1 MNNILIKSQD
11 KNFTGYVR
19 YIGIGRRTP
28 KTVIGDEL
36 KALLEK
42 KKMTRDDLINL
53 VGNSYRDNINR
64 ILKNQEQPKP
74 KLVELI
80 TTKLGVDKDYFTD
93 NKDLENI
100 IVTDNNIVIATYE
113 SNDRARKVKEQL
125 DEIII
130 NNTRGGNPIV
140 IEMPKE

>member
-36 KALLEK
+36 KSLLEE
-42 KKMTRDDLINL
+42 KKMTSDELINL
-53 VGNSYRDNINR
+53 VGNSYRNNINR
-64 ILKNQEQPKP
+64 ILENQEQPKP

-130 NNTRGGNPIV
+130 NNTRGGNPVV

>member
-11 KNFTGYVR
+11 GNFIGFCR
-19 YIGIGRRTP
+19 YIGIGRRNP

-36 KALLEK
+36 KKLLEEK
-42 KKMTRDDLINL
+42 NMTIDDLINL
-53 VGNSYRDNINR
+53 VGNSYRDNIKR
-64 ILKNQEQPKP
+64 ILENQEQPKP

-80 TTKLGVDKDYFTD
+80 TTKLDVDKDYFTD

-100 IVTDNNIVIATYE
+100 IVTDNNIVIATYPT
-113 SNDRARKVKEQL
+113 NARAREVKEKL
-125 DEIII
+125 DGFIIESVRK
-130 NNTRGGNPIV
+130 NFNVV

>member
-1 MNNILIKSQD
+1 MNNMLIKSQD
-11 KNFTGYVR
+11 ENFTGYVR

-36 KALLEK
+36 KVLLEE
-42 KKMTRDDLINL
+42 KKMTRDDLVNL

-64 ILKNQEQPKP
+64 ILENQEQPKP

-80 TTKLGVDKDYFTD
+80 TTKLGVDKDYFVD

-130 NNTRGGNPIV
+130 DRTIAGKTAV

>member
-11 KNFTGYVR
+11 GNFIGFCR
-19 YIGIGRRTP
+19 YIGIGRRNP

-36 KALLEK
+36 KKLLEEK
-42 KKMTRDDLINL
+42 NMTIDDLITL

-64 ILKNQEQPKP
+64 ILDNQEQPKP

-80 TTKLGVDKDYFTD
+80 TTKLDVDKDYFTD

-100 IVTDNNIVIATYE
+100 IVTDNNIVIATYPT
-113 SNDRARKVKEQL
+113 NARAREVKEEL
-125 DEIII
+125 DRYIIESVRK
-130 NNTRGGNPIV
+130 NFNVV

>member
-11 KNFTGYVR
+11 EKFTGFCR
-19 YIGIGRRTP
+19 YIGIGARNP

-36 KALLEK
+36 KALLEE
-42 KKMTRDDLINL
+42 KKMTSDDLISL

-64 ILKNQEQPKP
+64 ILDNQEQPKP

-80 TTKLGVDKDYFTD
+80 TNKLGVDKDFFED
-93 NKDLENI
+93 KELENC
-100 IVTDNNIVIATYE
+100 IVTDNNIIIAKYSTNARAFAVKKELDIYMIECYKKGINVI
-113 SNDRARKVKEQL
+113 
-125 DEIII
+125 
-130 NNTRGGNPIV
+130 